1 MATASAAVLL
11 GIALC
16 ASGCSSAAAPQAFGA
31 CPASM
36 NAART
41 HIPPDRAD
49 TLEFGCATVRVPV
62 SYDDP
67 TGERLS
73 LTVTRV
79 RHRDRVEPLGS
90 LVLLSG
96 GPGQSGL
103 ELASTAATLLPV
115 GLLKRFD
122 LVAYDPRG
130 VGESAPINCGIDPDD
145 PDLEKPIDMR
155 TAAGLAVV
163 TAAHHRYATG
173 CATTLGARAGAF
185 STTAAVRDLD
195 LVRETVGDER
205 LTAIGYSYGAKVGAQ
220 YAHRFPDRVRALV
233 LDAPSDPRT
242 DLATTARHQ
251 VRGFESAF
259 DRYAATCASRPT
271 CPRLGDPR
279 PFVTDLVGRAFAR
292 PIASRRPQD
301 AAPAT
306 GHDVL
311 SAVVA
316 SLYDDARWP
325 DLDEGLY
332 EARYGDAGTLF
343 ALTESVA
350 GTPVTDPS
358 APDPQDANF
367 VINCTDAAP
376 GPTDTEVLAHRER
389 HGRGEPPVRT
399 LHGAAAGRVPRVGR
413 AAGGPRAADRTVHED
428 TGARGRDGPR
438 PGHAVRGSGEHDRG
452 ARPRDSPDVR
462 RGRPHGRGSVRVR
475 GPVRGAVPDRP
486 AGAAGGRS
494 LRGVSRA
501 NHLIGVTP
509 DLRAV
514 PRIEELESVWA
525 SCARVQSARVD
536 GQPLST

>member
-41 HIPPDRAD
+41 HIPPNRAD

-73 LTVTRV
+73 LTMTRV
-79 RHRDRVEPLGS
+79 RHRDRADPLGS

-130 VGESAPINCGIDPDD
+130 VGESAPINCGTDPDD

-173 CATTLGARAGAF
+173 CATKLGARAGAF

-376 GPTDTEVLAHRER
+376 GPTDTEALATANVMVAESPLFGPSMAQQLVGCREW
-389 HGRGEPPVRT
+389 
-399 LHGAAAGRVPRVGR
+399 AVPRVVLELPTAPSTRTPVLVVG
-413 AAGGPRAADRTVHED
+413 TVHD
-428 TGARGRDGPR
+428 PATPYVGAVSMTEVL
-438 PGHAVRGSGEHDRG
+438 GHATLLTYEGEGHTAVGQSACVDRYVEQYLIG
-452 ARPRDSPDVR
+452 LQ
-462 RGRPHGRGSVRVR
+462 
-475 GPVRGAVPDRP
+475 VPP
-486 AGAAGGRS
+486 AGVRCAA
-494 LRGVSRA
+494 
-501 NHLIGVTP
+501 
-509 DLRAV
+509 
-514 PRIEELESVWA
+514 
-525 SCARVQSARVD
+525 
-536 GQPLST
+536 